1 MMKLPLGL
9 TLALMLSHN
18 VMAAGWVQLN
28 AVQAPQYLELPAV
41 VEAVS
46 QATVSA
52 QTSGRII
59 ELPYDV
65 NDLVPQGAVVVRFTD
80 TEQKARL
87 QKAQGAMTEAQ
98 SRFDEQQKE
107 LVRVQ
112 DIHSKGLVAKAALD
126 LAQANYAAA
135 KARLDQAKAA
145 VTEAHEQLE
154 QTVVRAPYSGILQQ
168 RFVEIGELAVP
179 GKALLR
185 GLSLE
190 NLRLVSQLPQSQL
203 QGAQQSPAA
212 ELQLANGTVIHLGKP
227 NMTIA
232 PQANSQ
238 SHSFQLR
245 LQLPAADYSQYLL
258 LPGSWQRLRLQTGE
272 VSQLQIPSSAVLW
285 RGEVSAVWLKQGEQ
299 VMLQPV
305 RLKQLSSDLYQVLSG
320 LTAGAEIATDA
331 QAQLAKQ
338 QAKQQGRSQP

>member
-1 MMKLPLGL
+1 MLKLPLSLGFCL
-9 TLALMLSHN
+9 LFAQNVAAADWLQLST
-18 VMAAGWVQLN
+18 VK
-28 AVQAPQYLELPAV
+28 APQYLELPAV

-59 ELPYDV
+59 ELPFDV

-80 TEQKARL
+80 TEQQARL
-87 QKAQGAMTEAQ
+87 HKAQGAMTEAQ

-107 LVRVQ
+107 LARVK
-112 DIHSKGLVAKAALD
+112 DIHGKGLVAKAALD
-126 LAQANYAAA
+126 LAQANYSAA
-135 KARLDQAKAA
+135 KARLEQANAA
-145 VTEAHEQLE
+145 VAEAKEQLE

-190 NLRLVSQLPQSQL
+190 HLRLVSQLPQSQL
-203 QGAQQSPAA
+203 KAAQQSNNA
-212 ELQLANGTVIHLGKP
+212 ELLLSDGTVLALGKP
-227 NMTIA
+227 ALRIA

-238 SHSFQLR
+238 SHSFLLR
-245 LQLPAADYSQYLL
+245 LELPKADYSQHLM
-258 LPGSWQRLRLQTGE
+258 LPGSWLRLRLQTAE
-272 VSQLQIPSSAVLW
+272 QAQLQIPAAAVLW
-285 RGEVSAVWLKQGEQ
+285 RGEVSSVWVKQAGE
-299 VMLQPV
+299 VLLQPV
-305 RLKQLSSDLYQVLSG
+305 RLQPLHNNSYQLLSG

-338 QAKQQGRSQP
+338 LQQSRSEP

>member
-1 MMKLPLGL
+1 MLKLPLSLGFCL
-9 TLALMLSHN
+9 LFAQNIAAADWLQLS
-18 VMAAGWVQLN
+18 

-59 ELPYDV
+59 ELPFDV

-80 TEQKARL
+80 TEQQARL

-107 LVRVQ
+107 LARVK

-126 LAQANYAAA
+126 VAQANYSAA
-135 KARLDQAKAA
+135 KARLEQAKAA
-145 VTEAHEQLE
+145 VAEAKEQLE

-190 NLRLVSQLPQSQL
+190 HLRLVSQLPQSQL
-203 QGAQQSPAA
+203 KAAQQSGNA
-212 ELQLANGTVIHLGKP
+212 ELLLSDGTTLALGKP
-227 NMTIA
+227 ELRIA

-238 SHSFQLR
+238 SHSFLLR
-245 LQLPAADYSQYLL
+245 LELPKADYSKQLL
-258 LPGSWQRLRLQTGE
+258 LPGSWLRLRLQTAE
-272 VSQLQIPSSAVLW
+272 QTQLVIPAAAVLW
-285 RGEVSAVWLKQGEQ
+285 RGEVSAVWVKQAGE
-299 VMLQPV
+299 VLLQPV
-305 RLKQLSSDLYQVLSG
+305 RLQQLNNQSYRLISG
-320 LTAGAEIATDA
+320 VTAGAEIATDA

-338 QAKQQGRSQP
+338 LQQSRSEP

>member
-1 MMKLPLGL
+1 MLKLPLSLGFCL
-9 TLALMLSHN
+9 LFAQNVAAADWLQLST
-18 VMAAGWVQLN
+18 VK
-28 AVQAPQYLELPAV
+28 APQYLELPAV

-59 ELPYDV
+59 ELPFDV

-80 TEQKARL
+80 TEQQARL
-87 QKAQGAMTEAQ
+87 HKAQGAMTEAQ

-107 LVRVQ
+107 LARVK
-112 DIHSKGLVAKAALD
+112 DIHGKGLVAKAALD
-126 LAQANYAAA
+126 LAQANYSAA
-135 KARLDQAKAA
+135 KARLEQANAA
-145 VTEAHEQLE
+145 VAEAKEQLE

-190 NLRLVSQLPQSQL
+190 HLRLVSQLPQSQL
-203 QGAQQSPAA
+203 KAAQQSNNA
-212 ELQLANGTVIHLGKP
+212 ELLLSDGTVLALGKP
-227 NMTIA
+227 ALRIA

-238 SHSFQLR
+238 SHSFLLR
-245 LQLPAADYSQYLL
+245 LELPKADYSQHLM
-258 LPGSWQRLRLQTGE
+258 LPGSWLRLRLQTAE
-272 VSQLQIPSSAVLW
+272 QAQLQIPAAAVLW
-285 RGEVSAVWLKQGEQ
+285 RGEVSSVWVKQAGE
-299 VMLQPV
+299 VLLQPV
-305 RLKQLSSDLYQVLSG
+305 RLQPLHNNSYQLLSG

-331 QAQLAKQ
+331 KAQLAKQ
-338 QAKQQGRSQP
+338 LQQSRSEP

>member
-1 MMKLPLGL
+1 MVKLPLGFG
-9 TLALMLSHN
+9 LALLFSQSVLAAEWMQLS
-18 VMAAGWVQLN
+18 

-107 LVRVQ
+107 LARVQ

-135 KARLDQAKAA
+135 KARLEQAKAA
-145 VTEAHEQLE
+145 VSEANEQLE

-190 NLRLVSQLPQSQL
+190 HLRLVSQLPQSQL
-203 QGAQQSPAA
+203 QVTQQSPAA
-212 ELQLANGTVIHLGKP
+212 ELLLTNGTVLSLGKP
-227 NMTIA
+227 QITIA
-232 PQANSQ
+232 PQANVQ
-238 SHSFQLR
+238 SHTFQLR
-245 LQLPAADYSQYLL
+245 LQLPAADYSQYLM
-258 LPGSWQRLRLQTGE
+258 LPGSWQRLRLQIGE
-272 VSQLQIPSSAVLW
+272 VSQLQIPASAVLW
-285 RGEVSAVWLKQGEQ
+285 RGEVSAVWLKQGNQ
-299 VMLQPV
+299 LLLQPV
-305 RLKQLSSDLYQVLSG
+305 RLKQLGAELYQVLSG
-320 LTAGAEIATDA
+320 VTAGAEIATDA
-331 QAQLAKQ
+331 KAQLAKQ
-338 QAKQQGRSQP
+338 QNRSQS